1 MVTFGRVP
9 DCSGGHRGLPVTDA
23 GVHLQDRLEILIED
37 FRTSADPPMPA
48 FVLHAQDSADDG
60 AVAELVQQLYEGQE
74 AHSTRCAVA
83 QNVYDGGTEV
93 RRAAAMVRALSDPK
107 KWGDPK
113 AAYRRYTFPR
123 LRLVHAID
131 DAVAELGDTWPATAP
146 GSPEAGQDQ
155 RQRLLDQLARQRW
168 RPKGRGRWSPGLQLS
183 DMAHILPASIV
194 AGLAALL
201 ARTDWYMAV
210 GAGLALLVLLTVF
223 SSVLPGRAPI
233 FLWLRRESRWF
244 LTTTFLR
251 AADREDP
258 TEVSLLRPVRS
269 WRAIA
274 ARAYDVA
281 EALKAGGDFH
291 LQLCVLA
298 LREDLRDN
306 HRRWSWDLR
315 GFKRP
320 RPPMLFLPHADEHN
334 GGIELIRAVN
344 DVRNRRSEL
353 DPLVVVAAVHAQDV
367 PRIERGAV
375 RTTPAHVLSQHRF
388 SDQLRTLYREWA
400 RNLRARQS
408 PSGERAVLPWVM
420 KVPLPHDQ
428 LGPVEDR
435 HRHLRASHRPPLA
448 RLVWS
453 LHTLVLILAVVTA
466 GTAMRAHTLH
476 KQYCSAA
483 VLTANRDTRRHAASD
498 GSTECIGVATGDV
511 RFADWLPKADPGD
524 DPKPLVGRSETPW
537 TVQQL
542 EGLIA
547 RQNAD
552 VLADHAD
559 NYVTVVYAGPL
570 SHDPDGSSLVKGA
583 QELAGVYLA
592 QAVINKGSSVRLRV
606 LVANGGLDLGRQV
619 EMANAIASY
628 AAHDPTVVGVVGAG
642 RDLKSSRE
650 TTRILMKAGLPIV
663 SGTNSATYLPHEY
676 ANWFSLA
683 APDQWQVRQ
692 LGLIAA
698 QLRTQ
703 GKQQHALVLA
713 RDTTETPDMY
723 TQEQARYGQ
732 AMLKAHGFTVPP
744 KPRLYKR
751 DGGRPELRRH
761 ARQICQNATVPSVIY
776 FAGRVED
783 LDPLMNQL
791 SREPGCSGKPIAI
804 LTGDDLSKAD
814 FLHGRNRVA
823 PEVTLYHAAL
833 AELEKASV
841 QTDFYADVAR
851 HLPGVTGQHL
861 APDSPALASG
871 QTALAHDAT
880 QALYDA
886 ASRDD
891 KPQSRALT
899 WVNLRTVRIPN
910 MATGTIDFT
919 TAPPYGDRTGH
930 SIVLKKVRRN
940 GDGIAEPD
948 VLCSRVAGD
957 TTALTETE
965 CDIKDPK

>member
-1 MVTFGRVP
+1 MVNHGRVP
-9 DCSGGHRGLPVTDA
+9 DCSGGHPGLPVTGA
-23 GVHLQDRLEILIED
+23 GLHLQDQIEILVED

-48 FVLHAQDSADDG
+48 FVLHAQDDADNG
-60 AVAELVQQLYEGQE
+60 AVTELVRQLYAGQE
-74 AHSTRCAVA
+74 AHNTRCAVA
-83 QNVYDGGTEV
+83 QNAYEGSTEV
-93 RRAAAMVRALSDPK
+93 RRAAAMLRALSDPK
-107 KWGDPK
+107 KWGGPK
-113 AAYRRYTFPR
+113 AVYRRYTFPR
-123 LRLVHAID
+123 LRLMHAID
-131 DAVAELGDTWPATAP
+131 DAVAELGDSWPAP
-146 GSPEAGQDQ
+146 GPGGSEAEQDQ
-155 RQRLLDQLARQRW
+155 RQGLLDQLARQRW
-168 RPKGRGRWSPGLQLS
+168 RPKGRRRWSPGLQLS

-251 AADREDP
+251 AADQEDP

-320 RPPMLFLPHADEHN
+320 RPPMLFLPRADEHN
-334 GGIELIRAVN
+334 GGIELIRAVS
-344 DVRNRRSEL
+344 DVRSRRSEL
-353 DPLVVVAAVHAQDV
+353 DPLVVVAAVHTQDV
-367 PRIERGAV
+367 PRIERGV
-375 RTTPAHVLSQHRF
+375 LRTTPVQEPSQHRF

-408 PSGERAVLPWVM
+408 PSGERAVLPWAM

-435 HRHLRASHRPPLA
+435 HRHLRASTRPPLA

-453 LHTLVLILAVVTA
+453 LHTMILVLAVTTA
-466 GTAMRAHTLH
+466 GTVVRAHTLH
-476 KQYCSAA
+476 EQYCSAA
-483 VLTANRDTRRHAASD
+483 VLTANRDTRRHAAPD
-498 GSTECIGVATGDV
+498 GGTECIGVATGDV
-511 RFADWLPKADPGD
+511 RFADWLPEADRVD
-524 DPKPLVGRSETPW
+524 DPKPLVDRSEAPW
-537 TVQQL
+537 TVKQL
-542 EGLIA
+542 EDLIA
-547 RQNAD
+547 EQNAD
-552 VLADHAD
+552 VVAHHAD
-559 NYVTVVYAGPL
+559 NHVTVVYAGPL

-606 LVANGGLDLGRQV
+606 LVANGGLDLGRQA
-619 EMANAIASY
+619 ETAEAIASY
-628 AAHDPTVVGVVGAG
+628 AAHDPTVVGVVGVG
-642 RDLKSSRE
+642 RDLRSSRK
-650 TTRILMKAGLPIV
+650 TTRILMEAGLPIV
-663 SGTNSATYLPHEY
+663 SGTNSATYLPQEY

-698 QLRTQ
+698 QLRTR
-703 GKQQHALVLA
+703 GKRQYALVLA

-732 AMLKAHGFTVPP
+732 DMLRTRGFTVPP
-744 KPRLYKR
+744 EPRLYTR

-761 ARQICQNATVPSVIY
+761 ARQICQDGTVPSVIY

-833 AELEKASV
+833 AELEKAAV
-841 QTDFYADVAR
+841 QTDFYADAAR
-851 HLPGVTGQHL
+851 HLPGVTGQRL
-861 APDSPALASG
+861 GPDTPALASG

-880 QALYDA
+880 
-886 ASRDD
+886 
-891 KPQSRALT
+891 
-899 WVNLRTVRIPN
+899 
-910 MATGTIDFT
+910 
-919 TAPPYGDRTGH
+919 
-930 SIVLKKVRRN
+930 
-940 GDGIAEPD
+940 
-948 VLCSRVAGD
+948 
-957 TTALTETE
+957 
-965 CDIKDPK
+965 

>member
-1 MVTFGRVP
+1 MVNAGRVP
-9 DCSGGHRGLPVTDA
+9 DCSGGHRGLPVTGA
-23 GVHLQDRLEILIED
+23 GVHLQDQLEILIQD

-60 AVAELVQQLYEGQE
+60 AVAGLVRQLYAGQE
-74 AHSTRCAVA
+74 AHGTRCAVA
-83 QNVYDGGTEV
+83 QDAYDGGTEV
-93 RRAAAMVRALSDPK
+93 RRAAAMVRALSDPR
-107 KWGDPK
+107 KWGGPK
-113 AAYRRYTFPR
+113 AVYRRYAFPR

-131 DAVAELGDTWPATAP
+131 DAVAELGDSWPAPTL

-251 AADREDP
+251 AADQEDP

-269 WRAIA
+269 WKAIA

-281 EALKAGGDFH
+281 EALKAGDDFH

-320 RPPMLFLPHADEHN
+320 RPPMLFLPHADVYN
-334 GGIELIRAVN
+334 GGIELIRAVS
-344 DVRNRRSEL
+344 DVRSRRSEL
-353 DPLVVVAAVHAQDV
+353 DPLVVVAAVRTQDV
-367 PRIERGAV
+367 ARLERSAV
-375 RTTPAHVLSQHRF
+375 RTTPDPESSQRRF
-388 SDQLRTLYREWA
+388 SDQLRTWYREWA
-400 RNLRARQS
+400 RNLRAGQS
-408 PSGERAVLPWVM
+408 PSRERPVLPWVM
-420 KVPLPHDQ
+420 KIPLPHDQ

-435 HRHLRASHRPPLA
+435 HRHLRASTRPTLA

-453 LHTLVLILAVVTA
+453 LHTVVLVLAVMTA
-466 GTAMRAHTLH
+466 GTVMRADALH
-476 KQYCSAA
+476 ERYCSSA
-483 VLTANRDTRRHAASD
+483 VLTANRDTRRQAAPD
-498 GSTECIGVATGDV
+498 GGTECIGVATGDV
-511 RFADWLPKADPGD
+511 RFADWLPKADGGD
-524 DPKPLVGRSETPW
+524 DPKTLVGRGETPW

-542 EGLIA
+542 EDLIA

-552 VLADHAD
+552 VLAHHAD
-559 NYVTVVYAGPL
+559 NHVTVVYAGPL

-592 QAVINKGSSVRLRV
+592 QAVINEGSSVRLRV

-619 EMANAIASY
+619 GMAEAIASY

-650 TTRILMKAGLPIV
+650 TTRILMEAGLPIV
-663 SGTNSATYLPHEY
+663 SGTNSATHLPREY

-683 APDQWQVRQ
+683 ATDQWQARQ

-698 QLRTQ
+698 QLRRPGTP
-703 GKQQHALVLA
+703 QHALVLA
-713 RDTTETPDMY
+713 RDTTKTPDMY
-723 TQEQARYGQ
+723 TDEQARHGQ
-732 AMLKAHGFTVPP
+732 DMLEDHGFTVPP
-744 KPRLYKR
+744 KPRRYTR

-761 ARQICQNATVPSVIY
+761 AREICQDGTVPSVIY

-814 FLHGRNRVA
+814 FLRGRNRVA

-833 AELEKASV
+833 AELEKAAV
-841 QTDFYADVAR
+841 RTDFYADAAR
-851 HLPGVTGQHL
+851 HLPGVKGQRL
-861 APDSPALASG
+861 DPDSPALASG

-880 QALYDA
+880 QALYEA

-899 WVNLRTVRIPN
+899 WVNLRTVQVPD

-919 TAPPYGDRTGH
+919 TAPLYGDRTGH
-930 SIVLKKVRRN
+930 SIVLKKVRRKA
-940 GDGIAEPD
+940 DGTAELR

-965 CDIKDPK
+965 CDIKDPR